1 MQGKPKNLKFSQR
14 GICRRGI
21 LDRGH
26 SQTMH
31 NPEQGLPVPC
41 EVVGAD
47 GGPTIAGKER
57 LASYHRDA
65 LINVLMM
72 RATGSASR
80 GRLAPRRSLL
90 REAPNRHARARQLV
104 FEAGILVKDDQDLS
118 NAPPLK
124 YE

>member
-1 MQGKPKNLKFSQR
+1 MIQR
-14 GICRRGI
+14 GICRRGV
-21 LDRGH
+21 LDRGRA
-26 SQTMH
+26 QTMH
-31 NPEQGLPVPC
+31 NPEKVYRLHVR
-41 EVVGAD
+41 VVGAD

-57 LASYHRDA
+57 LVSYHRDA
-65 LINVLMM
+65 LINVLIM

-104 FEAGILVKDDQDLS
+104 FEAGILVDEQDLS
-118 NAPPLK
+118 KAPPLK